1 MGVDEHRLSLMH
13 MFRRAKIS
21 AFLTLAGVIPAAA
34 VPLNPEQQTPAFR
47 PPGNPR

>member
-1 MGVDEHRLSLMH
+1 MH

-34 VPLNPEQQTPAFR
+34 APVSPEQETHAFR
-47 PPGNPR
+47 PPDEPR